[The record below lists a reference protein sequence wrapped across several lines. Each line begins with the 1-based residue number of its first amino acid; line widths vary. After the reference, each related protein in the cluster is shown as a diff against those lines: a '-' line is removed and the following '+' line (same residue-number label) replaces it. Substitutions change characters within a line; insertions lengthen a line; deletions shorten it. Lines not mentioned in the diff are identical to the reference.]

1 MAVNIGTNVS
11 SNGRHVMVLAAQI
24 AVSRRRQILAR

>member
-1 MAVNIGTNVS
+1 MLVKIRTNVI
-11 SNGRHVMVLAAQI
+11 SNGRHVMILAAQI